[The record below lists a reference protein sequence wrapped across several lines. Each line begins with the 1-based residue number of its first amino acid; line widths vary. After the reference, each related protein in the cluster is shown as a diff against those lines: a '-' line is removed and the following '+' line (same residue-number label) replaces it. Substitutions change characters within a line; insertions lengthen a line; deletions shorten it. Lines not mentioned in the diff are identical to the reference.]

1 MKIQFLFE
9 VKFSSFTLVTQYFRI
24 LFYSVIFQI
33 LLQTLKLKFFYT
45 ECFCSSNLKIELY
58 KDLKILNYWKTLMK
72 KKTLFMLFHYL
83 LIFSFVLKIHFG
95 IFIWNLNLTYA
106 FIFQQ
111 ILHFTMP
118 LEFSPLI
125 IFFPFIL
132 LIYSLSVFK

>member
-72 KKTLFMLFHYL
+72 KKNTFYAFPLFVNFFFCFKNPLWYIHLKSQSYL
-83 LIFSFVLKIHFG
+83 CFYLSTDSSFYNALGIFSFDYFLPFYSAN
-95 IFIWNLNLTYA
+95 IF
-106 FIFQQ
+106 
-111 ILHFTMP
+111 
-118 LEFSPLI
+118 
-125 IFFPFIL
+125 
-132 LIYSLSVFK
+132 SLCL